1 MIKGLFTGL
10 ALLTSFCV
18 RAQPGWNYLVE
29 DHPDIRKMVVSVKS
43 KQLQGSILAAATSGL
58 AEFELRDPHGA
69 MPVFEQ
75 SRVSGTAF
83 LNLHLD
89 HASGGGTSGI
99 RPTSWLAGSNLPE
112 TSWKLMLSEA
122 KPMELQLNYAVGSA
136 NVNLSGLAIRQFDL
150 HSGSADVTLMYEPD
164 RPNLVPMDSLNLSVD
179 WGSVHAR
186 NLHLSRAR
194 HIRADISFGK
204 LILDFTETGVAPSS
218 IVAGVGA
225 GRIEVSLPDDS
236 VPVRIR
242 LNDSPLCRI
251 IIPQSF
257 IRVNQNT
264 FISPGASPAG
274 EYALD
279 FQIDVALGT
288 IQFRTSP

>member
-10 ALLTSFCV
+10 VLLTSVCV
-18 RAQPGWNYLVE
+18 RSQPGWNYLVE
-29 DHPDIRKMVVSVKS
+29 DHPDIHKMVVSVKS
-43 KQLQGSILAAATSGL
+43 KQLQGSILAAATNGL
-58 AEFELRDPHGA
+58 AEFELRDPYGA

-75 SRVSGTAF
+75 SRVSGTTF

-89 HASGGGTSGI
+89 HSAGAGAAGV
-99 RPTSWLAGSNLPE
+99 RPSSWLSGSTLPE
-112 TSWKLMLSEA
+112 TSWKLMISEA
-122 KPMELQLNYAVGSA
+122 KPMELQLNYTVGSA
-136 NVNLSGLAIRQFDL
+136 NVNLSGLAIRQFKL

-164 RPNLVPMDSLNLSVD
+164 RPNLVPMDTLNLSVD
-179 WGSVHAR
+179 WGSVHTH

-204 LILDFTETGVAPSS
+204 LILDFREADAAPSS

-225 GRIEVSLPDDS
+225 GRIDVSLPDDR

-242 LNDSPLCRI
+242 FNDSPLCRI
-251 IIPQSF
+251 IVPKSF
-257 IRVNQNT
+257 IRVDDTT
-264 FISPGASPAG
+264 FISPGAASLR
-274 EYALD
+274 EYSLD

-288 IQFRTSP
+288 IQFRTVR